1 MAPAGSHLR
10 NQFSFTLIMNF
21 SALRAQRDTQ
31 KRFFEELC
39 RLSSDDTPNATSL
52 LHQPSTHLLPDHSFF
67 SDSLLPSPNLSLV
80 DSAPPFSTGAEF
92 GAIGLYD
99 HPDSS
104 LEQYSVNNPTPDPT
118 LQVDH
123 CGEKVEEPSASS
135 WIASTVLPDQAYSPP
150 PSVCSSSVQNQA
162 DNPVHASMFAAAV
175 TAAMIMDRADNVPKR
190 PRTPAVELAE
200 EAYESDLSDDEADGN
215 EPDGDDN
222 ATEASMD
229 YSEHAHTDERVLG
242 EVQDR
247 SPRSV
252 SSFPNGQQRV
262 ATGLKVCRLAPTV
275 IPQPMTTRTK
285 ATPKTSVQPEKKVLV
300 HLDGFSGNSQ
310 TPMAINIGYSS
321 HNSAITRK
329 RRAEAM
335 ERFRKKKAVR
345 CYGRKVRYQIRK
357 RIATT
362 RPRVNG
368 RFARREDAEEHASG
382 NK

>member
-1 MAPAGSHLR
+1 
-10 NQFSFTLIMNF
+10 MNF

-80 DSAPPFSTGAEF
+80 DSAAPFSSTNEF
-92 GAIGLYD
+92 GTIGLYE

-104 LEQYSVNNPTPDPT
+104 LEQYSVNNPTPDST

-135 WIASTVLPDQAYSPP
+135 WITSTVLPDQAHSPP
-150 PSVCSSSVQNQA
+150 PSVSSSTVQNHG
-162 DNPVHASMFAAAV
+162 DNQVHASMFAAAV

-190 PRTPAVELAE
+190 PRTTAVELADE
-200 EAYESDLSDDEADGN
+200 TYESDLSDEEVDGN

-222 ATEASMD
+222 VTEASMD
-229 YSEHAHTDERVLG
+229 YSEHALTDERILG
-242 EVQDR
+242 EIQDR
-247 SPRSV
+247 SPRAV
-252 SSFPNGQQRV
+252 SKFPNSQQRV

-275 IPQPMTTRTK
+275 IPQPVPHGTK
-285 ATPKTSVQPEKKVLV
+285 ATLKASVHHQKKVLMQ
-300 HLDGFSGNSQ
+300 LGGLSGDSQ
-310 TPMAINIGYSS
+310 TQMAINIGYSS
-321 HNSAITRK
+321 RNSAITKK